1 MRTTPLSFL
10 IAMLIGGAIGLAP
23 EKILRAQPTP
33 SPNPASSPGF
43 STPALPTPAGLAPL
57 ELRMANA
64 KSVKV
69 QTSILGLEL
78 GSSLEQAHAKLDKL
92 KDPSQPSKEEKE
104 DSEKGEQENES
115 RALWQLAKSEYSA
128 VYIKVDDKKRITYLN
143 AFLRP
148 GKEIPFNKIGEIKKA
163 PVQDSNVIA
172 WDVIRPS
179 CPLFR
184 VVASGKDRR
193 ANNVAIFFVKR
204 PRSN

>member
-1 MRTTPLSFL
+1 MRTTKLSL
-10 IAMLIGGAIGLAP
+10 VVAVLTGGGFGLTPAQ
-23 EKILRAQPTP
+23 ILRARPAP
-33 SPNPASSPGF
+33 SPNPAASPGF
-43 STPALPTPAGLAPL
+43 STPTLPTPSGLAPL
-57 ELRMANA
+57 EVRRANA

-104 DSEKGEQENES
+104 DSEKGEQDNES
-115 RALWQLAKSEYSA
+115 RVLWQLAKSEYSA
-128 VYIKVDDKKRITYLN
+128 VYIKADDKERITYLN

-148 GKEIPFNKIGEIKKA
+148 GKEIPFNKIGDTKKA
-163 PVQDSNVIA
+163 PVQDSNIIA
-172 WDVIRPS
+172 WDVIRPNR
-179 CPLFR
+179 PLFR

-193 ANNVAIFFVKR
+193 ANSVTIFFVKR